1 MSFGRAGTPL
11 TTNDIRL
18 ENWEEGG
25 YLVTNKPYPQ
35 GEIIIGGGNV
45 AQGYYKMPDTT
56 AESFFEEGGKRWF
69 KTGDVGE
76 FHGDGVLKIIDRKK
90 DLVKLQSGEYI
101 SLGKVEAILKISPLV
116 ENACI
121 HCDPM
126 KSFCTVLIAPAEKG
140 LSDLAKTMNIGG
152 DFTELCG
159 KKILQTSVLNSLT
172 DHARKAG
179 LTKFEIPQNVF
190 LCKELWTPESGLV
203 TAAFKIKR
211 KEILNFYA
219 ENVQAMYKL

>member
-45 AQGYYKMPDTT
+45 AQGYYQMPEAT
-56 AESFFEEGGKRWF
+56 AESFLEEGGKRWF
-69 KTGDVGE
+69 RTGDVGE
-76 FHGDGVLKIIDRKK
+76 FHEDGVLKIIDRKK
-90 DLVKLQSGEYI
+90 DLVKLQQGEYL
-101 SLGKVEAILKISPLV
+101 SLGKIESVLKISPLV

-121 HCDPM
+121 HADST
-126 KSFCTVLIAPAEKG
+126 KTFCTVLIAPAEKG
-140 LSDLAKTMNIGG
+140 LTDLAKTMNISG
-152 DFTELCG
+152 DFAELCG
-159 KKILQTSVLNSLT
+159 KKILQSTVLKSIT
-172 DHARKAG
+172 EHARKNG
-179 LTKFEIPQNVF
+179 LTKFEIPANVF

-219 ENVQAMYKL
+219 EAVQSMYKL